1 MEYTE
6 HMQQEEAVVPE
17 IHQSWFKEEGNEEE
31 EAVEDTFPELTI
43 EPLTKSVYMNEIYAL
58 GMALREKRCSLRVF
72 KNRLNS
78 EILRFFE
85 IYKNFLQL
93 YCQTPM
99 AGETGKRSQQ
109 VFKSLEKYQKS
120 LERLYHFTEN
130 PEKNG
135 LEEGLNQAV
144 EAIQD
149 LAAAYEEFS
158 ESQSPESTKKC
169 RICGHPN
176 PLGTLYCNSCTTLF
190 VLEES
195 EIPLE
200 FSNLKWKIKKT
211 GLSFGAA
218 AYPSSLIEVYDNYG
232 KIAKGE
238 MVRERYLENVD
249 WIITQFELSRQK
261 LEREMYTASQE
272 TLDSSP
278 LLFDGLDRAKRTLE
292 KLRDRVAFDQIDTLD
307 GEWNNLL
314 IAIHTID
321 RSRQ

>member
-1 MEYTE
+1 MEFAE
-6 HMQQEEAVVPE
+6 HTQEEEAVIPE
-17 IHQSWFKEEGNEEE
+17 MNQSWFKEEGEEE
-31 EAVEDTFPELTI
+31 TQEDAFPELTI
-43 EPLTKSVYMNEIYAL
+43 EPLTKSTYMNEIYAL
-58 GMALREKRCSLRVF
+58 GKALQEKRCSLRVF

-93 YCQTPM
+93 YCQTPLVDEM
-99 AGETGKRSQQ
+99 GKRAQQ

-120 LERLYHFTEN
+120 LEKLYHFTEN
-130 PEKNG
+130 PEKDN

-144 EAIQD
+144 EAIKD
-149 LAAAYEEFS
+149 LTIAYEEFS

-169 RICGHPN
+169 KNCGHPN
-176 PLGTLYCNSCTTLF
+176 PLGTLYCNSCSTLF
-190 VLEES
+190 ILDAGELP
-195 EIPLE
+195 IE

-211 GLSFGAA
+211 GFSFGAA
-218 AYPSSLIEVYDNYG
+218 PYPSSLIEVYENYI
-232 KIAKGE
+232 KIAGGE
-238 MVRERYLENVD
+238 ILKEKYLENVD

-272 TLDSSP
+272 TLNSSP

-292 KLRDRVAFDQIDTLD
+292 KLRDRIAFDQTDKLD
-307 GEWNNLL
+307 SEWNNLL

-321 RSRQ
+321 RSSQ